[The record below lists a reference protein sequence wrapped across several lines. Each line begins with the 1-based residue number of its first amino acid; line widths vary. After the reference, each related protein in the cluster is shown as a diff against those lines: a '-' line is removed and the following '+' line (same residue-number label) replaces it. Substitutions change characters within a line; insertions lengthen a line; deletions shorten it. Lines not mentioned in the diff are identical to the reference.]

1 MTRMALEVVGTAP
14 SAWDPLKSTFD
25 CDRQSCRSTSLGSTS
40 SRCSFAFSRA
50 TETELGSESV
60 CSFPPTMHQTFYGR
74 LHRRASAVNKIKAK
88 VPKLY
93 DSKRVFR
100 CLEQELWPRKV
111 TNYQLCYGA
120 PRPPKGAWMAPP
132 PRLPVRPVL
141 QVPFN
146 IASAVVDESKSD
158 VSPPVS
164 ELGSLPLTDVHASSP
179 SAILSTSTAPSGR
192 ARPRSAATPQTRG
205 SSALKSLGA
214 RCSEGRPQSALASR
228 CRSSGRSATATS
240 EVATAAT
247 FGSASAPS
255 AVRSAASVAGP
266 GKENDPAPE
275 MGLKPEPL
283 VEVES
288 RCPVRNRSRVKH
300 VGCMSWIE

>member
-1 MTRMALEVVGTAP
+1 MALEVVGTSP

-25 CDRQSCRSTSLGSTS
+25 CDRQSCRSTSLGSS
-40 SRCSFAFSRA
+40 MSSFAFSRA

-60 CSFPPTMHQTFYGR
+60 CSFPATMHQTFYGR
-74 LHRRASAVNKIKAK
+74 LHRRASAVNKIKVK

-100 CLEQELWPRKV
+100 CLEQELWPNRKV

-120 PRPPKGAWMAPP
+120 PRPPGAWMAPE
-132 PRLPVRPVL
+132 RLPRPVA
-141 QVPFN
+141 QVPFKGR
-146 IASAVVDESKSD
+146 AVAPDDSKSD

-164 ELGSLPLTDVHASSP
+164 ELGSLPLTDVAVSP
-179 SAILSTSTAPSGR
+179 SAVCSTSASSR
-192 ARPRSAATPQTRG
+192 ARPRSATPQTRG

-228 CRSSGRSATATS
+228 HRSSGRSASPATVTS
-240 EVATAAT
+240 EATAAT
-247 FGSASAPS
+247 FGATSVPSAAPS
-255 AVRSAASVAGP
+255 AGVS
-266 GKENDPAPE
+266 GKENPAPSTP
-275 MGLKPEPL
+275 GPERL
-283 VEVES
+283 VDVVEEG